1 MLFNSIVFLIF
12 FVVVTVLYFALAPRF
27 RWILLLVASCYF
39 YMYFYPPYLLI
50 LIFLILVDYF
60 AAIVID
66 NASTEKR
73 KNAWLTI
80 SLIGNLGMLA
90 FFKYYNFLLDNVD
103 QLCAPL
109 GWHNPMLIMN
119 ILLPIGLSF
128 HTFQSMSY
136 TIEVYRGN
144 VKPERHLGIYSLF
157 VMFYPQLV
165 AGPIERGTTLLPQ
178 LKKNDNRLEYDNVMI
193 GLSQMLY
200 GFFKKV
206 VVADSLAMYV
216 NSIYNYGNFN
226 TGFTALFAT
235 WMFAFQIYC
244 DFSGYSDI
252 AIGAGRVM
260 GYRMMT
266 NFTIPYFS
274 KSVTEFWRRWHIS
287 LSSWLRDYLYISLGG
302 NRKGKFRTYLNNMLT
317 MLLGGLWHGASWN
330 YVIWGGLNGI
340 YLAGEKMF
348 NVKVRKPAMPFWKK
362 AVYAFITFN
371 LICLTWVFFRAHT
384 FSSAMGILHSIFNP
398 VDWFNLRIQDTSIF
412 FNMVSMLALLL
423 LFDYFIFRKKN
434 AETFYKDS
442 SRLVFSGFHLLLL
455 VIILLFGV
463 SEGDQFIYFQF

>member
-12 FVVVTVLYFALAPRF
+12 FITVTIGYYALAPRF
-27 RWILLLVASCYF
+27 RWILLLVASSYF

-50 LIFLILVDYF
+50 LLFLILVDYF

-66 NASTEKR
+66 NAGTEK
-73 KNAWLTI
+73 KKKIWLTI
-80 SLIGNLGMLA
+80 SLIANIGILA
-90 FFKYYNFLLDNVD
+90 FFKYYNFLNENVEE
-103 QLCAPL
+103 LCISL
-109 GWHNPMLIMN
+109 GWTNPIPALT

-144 VKPERHLGIYSLF
+144 IKPERHLGIYALF

-200 GFFKKV
+200 GLFKKV

-216 NSIYNYGNFN
+216 NSIYSYGNFN

-266 NFTIPYFS
+266 NFSIPYFS

-287 LSSWLRDYLYISLGG
+287 LSTWLRDYLYFSLGG
-302 NRKGKFRTYLNNMLT
+302 NRKGKWRTYLNNMLT

-330 YVIWGGLNGI
+330 FVIWGGLNGV

-348 NVKVRKPAMPFWKK
+348 NVKVKKPILPFWKK
-362 AVYAFITFN
+362 AAYAFLTFN

-384 FSSAMGILHSIFNP
+384 FEGAVGILSSIFNP
-398 VDWFNLRIQDTSIF
+398 VDWLNLRIQDTSIF
-412 FNMVSMLALLL
+412 FNMISMLALLL
-423 LFDYFIFRKKN
+423 VFDYFIFRKKN
-434 AETFYKDS
+434 AETFYRTS
-442 SRLVFSGFHLLLL
+442 SRLQFSSFHLLLL
-455 VIILLFGV
+455 IIILLFGV